1 MTFHSPPATFVEEV
15 AINVTDLGRSV
26 QFYTD
31 IIGFKVLSEK
41 QDEVQLTADCCT
53 SLLKLIEP
61 EGARS
66 KEPRTTG
73 LYHFAILLPTRGD
86 LAAIIEHLAAHKI
99 QLGASDHL
107 VSEALYLSDPDGNGI
122 EIYRDRGEEEWEWS
136 QDEVKMTVDPLDFEA
151 VLGAE
156 HGHFHQL
163 PEDTKM
169 GHIHLHV
176 ASLSEAEAFYRK
188 LGFEPVCR
196 YGQQA
201 LFISTEK
208 YHHHIGLNIWNGAGA
223 PPPSEKSAGL
233 VHYTLIYPDES
244 SLQSAVKNA
253 GAKQVNEGW
262 FVQDPS
268 RNGILLKTAS
278 S

>member
-26 QFYTD
+26 QFYTGV
-31 IIGFKVLSEK
+31 IGFRVLSKK
-41 QDEVQLTADCCT
+41 QYEVQLTADGHT
-53 SLLKLIEP
+53 SLVKLIQP

-86 LAAIIEHLAAHKI
+86 LAAIIEHLTAHHI

-122 EIYRDRGEEEWEWS
+122 EIYRDRREEEWEWS

-151 VLGAE
+151 VLASE
-156 HGHFHQL
+156 HGRFHQL

-176 ASLSEAEAFYRK
+176 ASLAEAEAFYRQ

-223 PPPSEKSAGL
+223 PPPSEHSAGL
-233 VHYTLIYPDES
+233 VHYTLVYPDET
-244 SLQSAVKNA
+244 SLKAAIENT
-253 GAKQVNEGW
+253 GAKRVDEGW

-268 RNGILLKTAS
+268 KNGILLKTPS
-278 S
+278 

>member
-15 AINVTDLGRSV
+15 ALNVTDLERSV
-26 QFYTD
+26 QFYTQ
-31 IIGFKVLSEK
+31 IIGFKVLSENK
-41 QDEVQLTADCCT
+41 KEVQLTADGQT
-53 SLLKLIEP
+53 PLLKLIQP
-61 EGARS
+61 EGAS
-66 KEPRTTG
+66 PKQPRTTG

-122 EIYRDRGEEEWEWS
+122 EIYRDREKEEWEWS
-136 QDEVKMTVDPLDFEA
+136 RNEVKMTVDPLDFEA
-151 VLGAE
+151 VLGAD
-156 HGHFHQL
+156 HGQFNQL

-223 PPPSEKSAGL
+223 PAPSEESAGL
-233 VHYTLIYPDES
+233 VHYTLIYPDEAA
-244 SLQSAVKNA
+244 LKAAAEQT
-253 GAKQVNEGW
+253 GAKQVEAGW

-268 RNGILLKTAS
+268 KNGILLKTAS
-278 S
+278 